1 MNKKFTLFMILLSA
15 VSGMFSC
22 AVSTSSTL
30 QPENEPG
37 NYTAKENTNSCY
49 VVLKDGSRQQYN
61 SLKLVTGVFTLP
73 HLLADGRTKIPASDI
88 IAYQDARHYA
98 VSQEHFINGRKS
110 RSAVE
115 ALPGFAV
122 RIAKGKLNIYSK
134 KYYNGSGSSE
144 ELYIQV
150 GDEGAIVA
158 FTPELMNTLLRDHP
172 EAFNFFN
179 SRKMNSPVSKKLQAT
194 AELFNKEP
202 LLSKN

>member
-1 MNKKFTLFMILLSA
+1 MNKIINLFFIPLA
-15 VSGMFSC
+15 TVTGMYSC
-22 AVSTSSTL
+22 AVTASSTL
-30 QPENEPG
+30 QPEREGGKPSANE
-37 NYTAKENTNSCY
+37 TSSSCY

-73 HLLADGRTKIPASDI
+73 HLLADGHKKIAASSI
-88 IAYQDARHYA
+88 RAYQDAGHFA
-98 VSQEHFINGRKS
+98 VSQQEFINGRKS

-115 ALPGFAV
+115 TLPGFAI

-134 KYYNGSGSSE
+134 KYYNGSGTSE
-144 ELYIQV
+144 ELYLQV

-158 FTPELMNTLLRDHP
+158 FTPELMNNLLQDHP

-179 SRKMNSPVSKKLQAT
+179 SRKMASPVSKKLQAT

-202 LLSKN
+202 LFSKN